1 MSEPGYFRPLPP
13 LSQIREAEDPA
24 RWHGRWWVNGLLLL
38 FTLVTTTVYGAA
50 IAACF
55 YAGEP
60 FNADLIW
67 AGYPLL
73 FEGNTAVLRG
83 LMFSLPLLVILLAH
97 ELGHYVACRRSNV
110 DATLPFFLP
119 SPLLLGTFGAFIRIK
134 SPIFTRRTLFD
145 IGVSGPIAGFV
156 VLVPFLVAGIAQSRV
171 IPHIATSGDFT
182 FGTPLL
188 MRFVEWLRFPG
199 NLLPVGQ
206 LDGGHILYALFG
218 RVHKMVSWL
227 FLLLLLPMAY
237 FSLSW
242 LFWAVILFILVIR
255 HPLVYDQTPLNAKRR
270 WIAAAAFAILVISLS
285 LTPVS
290 MR

>member
-1 MSEPGYFRPLPP
+1 VH
-13 LSQIREAEDPA
+13 A
-24 RWHGRWWVNGLLLL
+24 LLLL
-38 FTLVTTTVYGAA
+38 LTLVTTTAYGAA
-50 IAACF
+50 VASSF
-55 YAGEP
+55 YSGRP

-73 FEGNTAVLRG
+73 FQGDTAIFRG
-83 LMFSLPLLVILLAH
+83 FLFSLPLLAILLAH
-97 ELGHYVACRRSNV
+97 EMGHYVACRRSRV

-134 SPIFTRRTLFD
+134 SPIFTRRILFD

-156 VLVPFLVAGIAQSRV
+156 VLLPFLGAGIALSRV
-171 IPHIATSGDFT
+171 IPHIAVSGDFI

-199 NLLPVGQ
+199 VPAGDIALHPFAQAAWAGLLATAINLLPVGQ
-206 LDGGHILYALFG
+206 LDGGHILYALLG
-218 RVHKMVSWL
+218 RVHKIVSRL

-242 LFWAVILFILVIR
+242 LFWAVILLILVIR
-255 HPLVYDQTPLNAKRR
+255 HPLVYDETPLDAKRR
-270 WIAAAAFAILVISLS
+270 WIAAAAFAILMISLS
-285 LTPVS
+285 LTPVG